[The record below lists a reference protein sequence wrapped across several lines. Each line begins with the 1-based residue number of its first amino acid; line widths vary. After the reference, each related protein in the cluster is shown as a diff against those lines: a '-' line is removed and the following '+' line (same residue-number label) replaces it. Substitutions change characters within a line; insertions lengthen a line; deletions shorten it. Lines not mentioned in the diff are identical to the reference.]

1 MCPPQQCCCQAL
13 QPGLKC
19 WNIVLIVFSAI
30 AAILALLVA
39 GLLSTYHNTWCTG
52 NMDQVSAEHKDGC
65 ATLGAATALYWF
77 IVVVYALDITLLS
90 WGQCQIGNFKAAGLQ
105 KYWKFQL
112 VILFIQLI
120 INFVA
125 TAVDKATAHSTS
137 TYLTPLVGFGFGLW
151 FVYAIKTLAYRIEKG
166 EISAQNPDGLP
177 GMQGQQAGA
186 VPVVQA
192 QAVPVQAMAVPVQA
206 VPVQAVAVPAKQ

>member
-19 WNIVLIVFSAI
+19 WNIVFIVASAI
-30 AAILALLVA
+30 GAILALLVA
-39 GLLSTYHNTWCTG
+39 GVLSTYHAEYCTG
-52 NMDQVSAEHKDGC
+52 TMVSADHKEACG
-65 ATLGAATALYWF
+65 TLGAATALYWL
-77 IVVVYALDITLLS
+77 VVIVYALDIVVLS
-90 WGQCQIGNFKAAGLQ
+90 WGQCQIGNFQAAGLQ

-112 VILFIQLI
+112 VLCFIQLI
-120 INFVA
+120 FAFV
-125 TAVDKATAHSTS
+125 TRAVNKATVRSGATD
-137 TYLTPLVGFGFGLW
+137 YLTPLVALGLGLW
-151 FVYAIKTLAYRIEKG
+151 FVYAIKTLAERIEKG

-192 QAVPVQAMAVPVQA
+192 QAVPIQAMAVPVQA